1 MLLIMFMTM
10 FLFIFRKQK
19 PLDELI
25 EANMIV
31 DPLSIDDPLVQ
42 FYITNQSKIL
52 SSLIGVPV
60 LALLLVKTYN
70 RMQIKR

>member
-1 MLLIMFMTM
+1 MLLTMFSTM